1 MDSVRFILLCLA
13 GWINRQQQDA
23 IVYLQEEVAVLR
35 EQLGPK
41 RPRFT
46 DDQRRR
52 LAASARKL
60 KFGKLKEIASV
71 VTPQTLF
78 AWHRKLITKKYDSS
92 ESRIGRPRT
101 KVDVAGLVVK
111 FAKEN
116 SGWGYGSIEGALMNL
131 GHDIGRS
138 TIARIL
144 KQAGVPIA
152 PKRKGQMSWD
162 EFLGA
167 HWEVMAATDF
177 FTTEVWTMR
186 GLVRYHVLFV
196 IRLATR
202 EVKVVG
208 IVPEPNGE
216 WMKQI
221 ARNLV
226 DCETGFLLGYKY
238 LIQDRGTAFTKDFRK
253 LLGDSGV
260 RSIRLPR
267 KSPNLNCYAERWV
280 RSAKEMCVDRMIFF
294 GEKSLKHAMSEVEI
308 FYNQERPHQGLENK
322 IIKPDF
328 EESKME
334 GDIECR
340 SRLGGLMKYYFRKA
354 A

>member
-23 IVYLQEEVAVLR
+23 IAYLQEEVAVLR

-41 RPRFT
+41 RPKFT
-46 DDQRRR
+46 DAQRRR
-52 LAASARKL
+52 LAVRARKL

-78 AWHRKLITKKYDSS
+78 AWHRKLIAKKYDSS

-116 SGWGYGSIEGALMNL
+116 SGWGYGSIEGALLNL

-152 PKRKGQMSWD
+152 PKRKGEMSWE
-162 EFLGA
+162 EFLSA

-208 IVPEPNGE
+208 IIPEPNGE
-216 WMKQI
+216 WMKQM

-238 LIQDRGTAFTKDFRK
+238 LIQDRGTAYTKDFRE
-253 LLGDSGV
+253 LLGN
-260 RSIRLPR
+260 SI
-267 KSPNLNCYAERWV
+267 
-280 RSAKEMCVDRMIFF
+280 AKE
-294 GEKSLKHAMSEVEI
+294 KSK
-308 FYNQERPHQGLENK
+308 
-322 IIKPDF
+322 F
-328 EESKME
+328 ELLR
-334 GDIECR
+334 GALGTEC
-340 SRLGGLMKYYFRKA
+340 
-354 A
+354 